1 MSRDLN
7 DTLVFVKVVEHGSF
21 VAAARALRLPKTTV
35 SRKVQELEA
44 RLGAQLMH
52 RTTRKL
58 GLTEAGNIYYEHSQH
73 IARVLDEAESAVGQL
88 QSGPRGWLRLTTSYS
103 FGVEWV
109 APLLGEF
116 YLRYPEVRV
125 EMELTDEPLDL
136 IDKEIDM
143 ALRFGR
149 IADPGL
155 VARRLASFRTQ
166 VYASPIYLAQH
177 GEPQHP
183 DVLTRHR
190 TFAMRKYNHNGNNF
204 IWPLNDGK
212 GLVDYRIDPV
222 FVTNDPGALRGA
234 LLAGEG
240 LMLTADIMMKREA
253 AQGRVQRVLAGWEGP
268 TIDLHAVFPRGQGK
282 SPKVRAFVDY
292 LIERLNFDMEYMA
305 ELCPHGNCAEACAD
319 TAVTAADAA

>member
-58 GLTEAGNIYYEHSQH
+58 GLTEAGNIYFEHSQH

-103 FGVEWV
+103 FGAEWV

-116 YLRYPEVRV
+116 HLHYPEVRV

-136 IDKEIDM
+136 IDKEIDV

-155 VARRLASFRTQ
+155 VARRLSTLRTQ
-166 VYASPIYLAQH
+166 VYASPVYLAEH
-177 GEPQHP
+177 GEPKHP
-183 DVLTRHR
+183 DELTRHR
-190 TFAMRKYNHNGNNF
+190 TFAMRRYNHNGNNF
-204 IWPLNDGK
+204 VWPLNDGT
-212 GLVDYRIDPV
+212 GLVDYRIEPV
-222 FVTNDPGALRGA
+222 FVANDPGALRGA

-240 LMLTADIMMKREA
+240 LMLTADVMIKREA
-253 AQGRVQRVLAGWEGP
+253 AHGRVQRVLPGWEGP

-282 SPKVRAFVDY
+282 SPKVRAFIDY
-292 LIERLNFDMEYMA
+292 MVERLNFDMQYM
-305 ELCPHGNCAEACAD
+305 EEICPHGKCAEAR
-319 TAVTAADAA
+319 TGADAA